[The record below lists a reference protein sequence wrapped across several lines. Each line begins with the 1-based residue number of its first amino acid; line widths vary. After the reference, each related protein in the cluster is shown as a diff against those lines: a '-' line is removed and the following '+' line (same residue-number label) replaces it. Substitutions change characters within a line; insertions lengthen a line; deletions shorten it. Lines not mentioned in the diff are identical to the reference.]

1 MKKIFIALRDFNTGG
16 VQQSLINLLQNFKSE
31 IENHEIQFDIL
42 VLKKGGPL
50 LEQAEKLANIIEANQ
65 RFSFFGIEN
74 NEAKKMGLLYYLKRS
89 ALAVISKIFGNKQII
104 SRALKKEVPRGEYDV
119 AISYS
124 VSISNK
130 MMYAG
135 WSEIVL
141 EKISAKEKW
150 VYVHNDFVNS
160 SLNNNYCLGLL
171 SRFDK
176 ILFVTKSCEESFNE
190 SFSEFRDKTD
200 NLYNFIDTKSVFE
213 LAEENACLS
222 KNKGINIISVS
233 RLSSEKGHLRV
244 LRVLKRLKEEGL
256 SFKWHVLGNGPMEQQ
271 IRDEIRKSDLE
282 AYVELYGNQTNP
294 YKFIKETDLL
304 LQASFH
310 ESFGLVLINA
320 FMLGVPVVTTNTI
333 SAKEVVGERGFICEN
348 NEESLYNMLKRVI
361 IEKAVVDDKKA
372 QLKNYKYENDNIKIK
387 FKQLIGM

>member
-1 MKKIFIALRDFNTGG
+1 
-16 VQQSLINLLQNFKSE
+16 
-31 IENHEIQFDIL
+31 
-42 VLKKGGPL
+42 
-50 LEQAEKLANIIEANQ
+50 
-65 RFSFFGIEN
+65 
-74 NEAKKMGLLYYLKRS
+74 
-89 ALAVISKIFGNKQII
+89 
-104 SRALKKEVPRGEYDV
+104 
-119 AISYS
+119 
-124 VSISNK
+124 

-150 VYVHNDFVNS
+150 VYIHNDFVNS

-213 LAEENACLS
+213 LAKENACLS

-244 LRVLKRLKEEGL
+244 LRVLKRLKEDGL

-282 AYVELYGNQTNP
+282 DYVELYGNQTNP

-348 NEESLYNMLKRVI
+348 NEESLYNMLKSVI